1 MTKTTGTPIK
11 PSPLKVLQE
20 IVSKKISGRLTILE
34 PNNPGVFWQLYMGE
48 GKIHFAHSNVG
59 QQERLFYL
67 MGKHLPKIELLESD
81 WQKDRSDY
89 EYICAYWRSGKLNLN
104 QTREVLQ
111 LLTEEAIVQVL
122 KISTADVQFHK
133 TIGIDPIL
141 LSLSL
146 KEIVDSVGLQINA
159 WIKIGSDLSSPLQR
173 FYIANPQL
181 FAQSLH
187 LKNETNL
194 AGNFSEYQK
203 SQSRSIE
210 PLKQAL
216 SQNLSLYKIASELNV
231 ELLELGEI
239 LQPLLKQK
247 IVGANPF
254 KYDPNAMSRGIIACI
269 DDSNTVQRQVK
280 LTLETAGYQVLG
292 ITEPARAMTA
302 LVRQRPNLIFMDI
315 NMPEINGYDLCQI
328 LRQCD
333 ALKEVPIV
341 MLTGRDGLIDRM
353 RAHMVGATE
362 YLTKPVQPQQLLDV
376 LQKLLRVSDR

>member
-1 MTKTTGTPIK
+1 MATTSSPPTK

-20 IVSKKISGRLTILE
+20 IVNKKISGRLIICE

-67 MGKHLPKIELLESD
+67 LEKYLPAIKLSESD

-89 EYICAYWRSGKLNLN
+89 EYICSYWRSGKLTLN

-111 LLTEEAIVQVL
+111 VLTEEAIVQIL
-122 KISTADVQFHK
+122 KIPAADLQFHK

-146 KEIVDSVGLQINA
+146 KEIVDSVAPQINA
-159 WIKIGSDLSSPLQR
+159 WIKIRAEVSSPLYR
-173 FYIANPQL
+173 FYIANPQQ

-194 AGNFSEYQK
+194 AGNFSEYRQ
-203 SQSRSIE
+203 SQSQLIE

-216 SQNLSLYKIASELNV
+216 SQNLSLYQIASELNI
-231 ELLELGEI
+231 ELLELGQL
-239 LQPLLKQK
+239 LQPLLQQK
-247 IVGANPF
+247 IVGFNAFNYNP
-254 KYDPNAMSRGIIACI
+254 DALSRGIVACI
-269 DDSNTVQRQVK
+269 DDSNTVQRQIK

-302 LVRQRPNLIFMDI
+302 LARQRPHLIFMDI

-328 LRQCD
+328 LRQSE
-333 ALKEVPIV
+333 ALKEIPIV

-362 YLTKPVQPQQLLDV
+362 YLTKPVQPQALLDV
-376 LQKLLRVSDR
+376 LKKVLHTSDP

>member
-1 MTKTTGTPIK
+1 MTTTSSPPIK
-11 PSPLKVLQE
+11 PSPVKVLQE
-20 IVSKKISGRLTILE
+20 IVSKKISGRLLICE
-34 PNNPGVFWQLYMGE
+34 SNNPGVFWQLYMGE

-67 MGKHLPKIELLESD
+67 LKQHLPTIELSESD

-89 EYICAYWRSGKLNLN
+89 EYICSYWRSGKLNLN
-104 QTREVLQ
+104 QTRQVIQ
-111 LLTEEAIVQVL
+111 LLTEEAITQVL
-122 KISTADVQFHK
+122 KITAADLQFHK

-146 KEIVDSVGLQINA
+146 KEIVDSVGSQINA
-159 WIKIGSDLSSPLQR
+159 WIKIRSDVSSPLQR
-173 FYIANPQL
+173 FYIANPKQ

-187 LKNETNL
+187 LKNDTNL
-194 AGNFSEYQK
+194 ADNFSKYRQ
-203 SQSRSIE
+203 SQSQLIE

-216 SQNLSLYKIASELNV
+216 SQNLSLYKIASELNID
-231 ELLELGEI
+231 LLELGQL
-239 LQPLLKQK
+239 LQPLLQQK
-247 IVGANPF
+247 IVGVNSF
-254 KYDPNAMSRGIIACI
+254 HYDPKASSSPIIACI

-280 LTLETAGYQVLG
+280 LTLEAAGYQVLG
-292 ITEPARAMTA
+292 ITEPTRAMTA
-302 LVRQRPNLIFMDI
+302 LARQRPHLIFMDI

-328 LRQCD
+328 LRQSD
-333 ALKEVPIV
+333 ALKDIPIV

-376 LQKLLRVSDR
+376 LRKLIETSVS

>member
-1 MTKTTGTPIK
+1 MTTTSSPPIK

-20 IVSKKISGRLTILE
+20 IVGKKISGRLAISE
-34 PNNPGVFWQLYMGE
+34 PNNPGVFWQLYAGE

-59 QQERLFYL
+59 QKERLFYL
-67 MGKHLPKIELLESD
+67 LKQHFPTLQLLESD

-89 EYICAYWRSGKLNLN
+89 EYICDLWRSGKFNLN
-104 QTREVLQ
+104 QTREILQ

-122 KISTADVQFHK
+122 RIPAADLQFHK

-141 LSLSL
+141 LSLPL
-146 KEIVDSVGLQINA
+146 KEIIDSVGSQIKD
-159 WIKIGSDLSSPLQR
+159 WIEIRAEVNSPLQR
-173 FYIANPQL
+173 FYIANPQQ
-181 FAQSLH
+181 FSQSLH

-194 AGNFSEYQK
+194 AGNFSEYRK
-203 SQSRSIE
+203 SQSQSLE

-216 SQNLSLYKIASELNV
+216 SQNLLLYKIASELNI
-231 ELLELGEI
+231 EILELGKL

-254 KYDPNAMSRGIIACI
+254 NYGPKASSRGIVACI
-269 DDSNTVQRQVK
+269 DDSNAVQRQVK
-280 LTLETAGYQVLG
+280 LTLEAAGYEVVG
-292 ITEPARAMTA
+292 ITEPARAITA
-302 LVRQRPNLIFMDI
+302 LARQRPHLIFMDI

-328 LRQCD
+328 LRQSD
-333 ALKEVPIV
+333 VLKEVPIV

-362 YLTKPVQPQQLLDV
+362 YLTKPVQPQALLDV
-376 LQKLLRVSDR
+376 LKKLLREGDR

>member
-1 MTKTTGTPIK
+1 MTTTSSPPIK

-20 IVSKKISGRLTILE
+20 IVGKKISGRLAISE
-34 PNNPGVFWQLYMGE
+34 PNNPGVYWQLYVGE

-67 MGKHLPKIELLESD
+67 LEKYFPTLELSETD

-89 EYICAYWRSGKLNLN
+89 EHICNYWRSGRLNLN
-104 QTREVLQ
+104 QAREVLQ
-111 LLTEEAIVQVL
+111 LLTEEAIVQIL
-122 KISTADVQFHK
+122 KIAAADVQFHK

-141 LSLSL
+141 LSLPL
-146 KEIVDSVGLQINA
+146 KEIVDSVSSQIKA
-159 WIKIGSDLSSPLQR
+159 WIEIRTEVSSPLQR
-173 FYIANPQL
+173 FYIANLQQ
-181 FAQSLH
+181 FSQSLH

-203 SQSRSIE
+203 AQSQSIE

-216 SQNLSLYKIASELNV
+216 SQNLSLYKIASELNI
-231 ELLELGEI
+231 ELLELGKL
-239 LQPLLKQK
+239 LQPLLQQK

-254 KYDPNAMSRGIIACI
+254 NYDPKVLSRGIIACI

-280 LTLETAGYQVLG
+280 LTLETAGYQVLS
-292 ITEPARAMTA
+292 ITEPARAITA
-302 LVRQRPNLIFMDI
+302 LARQRPHLIFMDI

-328 LRQCD
+328 LRQSD
-333 ALKEVPIV
+333 VLKEIPIV

-362 YLTKPVQPQQLLDV
+362 YITKPVQPQALLDILQKV
-376 LQKLLRVSDR
+376 LQTV